1 VTTAAL
7 PRRRARTIATSPRF
21 LQVASVVTVLTVW
34 ELVGRQAPLY
44 ASFPSAIISAFYT
57 TAVTQNRLLPALT
70 VTFTALFVGFAIS
83 SISGIVIGFLMGRV
97 RVIELLLNPYVS
109 ALYSTPRIVLLPV
122 LILALGIGFEVRV
135 TMCVLSSIFP
145 IIINT
150 FSGVKT
156 VDQELV
162 DTGRSF
168 AATRWQV
175 VRTIV
180 VPASMPFIFTGL
192 RIGVS
197 RALVGIIVAEMTAA
211 VTGTGYLILV
221 FGRFFQTDKLM
232 GPVLLLGVLSIVLSG
247 IVGVAQRRAMPWH
260 ARERAR

>member
-1 VTTAAL
+1 MTSAAL
-7 PRRRARTIATSPRF
+7 PRRRALTIATSARF
-21 LQVASVVTVLTVW
+21 LQVASVVTVLAIW
-34 ELVGRQAPLY
+34 EVLGRQAPLY
-44 ASFPSAIISAFYT
+44 ASFPSAIVSAFYN

-70 VTFTALFVGFAIS
+70 VTFTALFVGFTIS
-83 SISGIVIGFLMGRV
+83 AVSGIVIGFLMGRI
-97 RVIELLLNPYVS
+97 RVIELILNPYVS
-109 ALYSTPRIVLLPV
+109 AFYSTPRIVLLPV

-156 VDQELV
+156 VDRELV

-180 VPASMPFIFTGL
+180 MPASLPYVFTGL
-192 RIGVS
+192 RIGIS

-211 VTGTGYLILV
+211 VTGTGYLLLV

-232 GPVLLLGVLSIVLSG
+232 GPVLLLGVLSILLSG
-247 IVGVAQRRAMPWH
+247 VVGFAQRRAMPWQ
-260 ARERAR
+260 ARERTR